1 MAGKKE
7 FSAVVVKCFK
17 EFFQVFPVPDG
28 ESGQSCGGLE
38 LEGHQLVRGLI
49 SEPSYPWAVEP
60 LRRRSRGFVAG
71 AGAPSGPQGP
81 TSCETS
87 SELTTPRTEPL
98 PECGNT

>member
-1 MAGKKE
+1 M
-7 FSAVVVKCFK
+7 
-17 EFFQVFPVPDG
+17 
-28 ESGQSCGGLE
+28 
-38 LEGHQLVRGLI
+38 VRGLI

-60 LRRRSRGFVAG
+60 LRRRSRGFVAA

>member
-1 MAGKKE
+1 MCQGCPPQCAAVAWQDSGVVDGGGKGSYRVGGVIFE
-7 FSAVVVKCFK
+7 RRSPSCRRWHTALLF
-17 EFFQVFPVPDG
+17 EFF
-28 ESGQSCGGLE
+28 
-38 LEGHQLVRGLI
+38 
-49 SEPSYPWAVEP
+49 
-60 LRRRSRGFVAG
+60 RRRSRGFVAA